1 MNELM
6 TQHNKMPLRTS
17 VNIENRERISI
28 TGILRVDT
36 FDESEVTARLDS
48 SGISVYGQG
57 LHISRLD
64 LDNGILIIDG
74 FISGVEY
81 SDPDTKSSIFSK
93 LFK

>member
-36 FDESEVTARLDS
+36 FDEGEVTARLDS
-48 SGISVYGQG
+48 SGISVYGEG

-81 SDPDTKSSIFSK
+81 SDPESKSNLFAR